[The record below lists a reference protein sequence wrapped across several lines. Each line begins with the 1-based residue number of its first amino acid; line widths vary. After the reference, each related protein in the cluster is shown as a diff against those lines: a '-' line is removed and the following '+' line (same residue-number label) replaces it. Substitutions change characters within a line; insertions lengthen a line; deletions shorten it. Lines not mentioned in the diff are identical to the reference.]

1 MMRLEKIMPVGRSS
15 ALTARQLADLL
26 DTDTR
31 TITRGIEAA
40 RLRGAPIC
48 SSVDPDNGG
57 YYLAASAAELEDYLV
72 ERERR
77 TRSIQTGTTAMRET
91 LERMREN
98 EKPPCAAEFGDRQRK
113 RGETATTKGYS
124 CIVPEA

>member
-48 SSVDPDNGG
+48 SS
-57 YYLAASAAELEDYLV
+57 SAAELEDYLV